1 MGHALE
7 HSIIDVIT
15 RIKRLQGFQ
24 TLWLPGTDHAG
35 IITQL
40 LVEKELEKKEFQ
52 NMILEEKI
60 FSKKFGNGKTS
71 LETI

>member
-15 RIKRLQGFQ
+15 RIKRLQGYE

-40 LVEKELEKKEFQ
+40 LVEKE
-52 NMILEEKI
+52 NY
-60 FSKKFGNGKTS
+60 
-71 LETI
+71 